1 MNLRIDTLAYTN
13 NLRDVHPWQKFL
25 FAIALFVITFISR
38 PDVQIAIVIW
48 LAIWI
53 IYHAKIPANLYLKI
67 ITTASIFLIISLPAL
82 IINII
87 SISSPDL
94 LADSL
99 GGIIINK
106 WYIYLS
112 YTGWQQ
118 ALAIFCRSLASIS
131 CLFFLLLTIPFA
143 EILQILRQLGLPA
156 ILTDL
161 LLLMYR
167 FIFILLATA
176 NQLWLA
182 REARNGHSSWQLAM
196 GSLGMLIVQLLHNT
210 FQRYRQFSLSLD
222 SRGFNGEFRFLQN
235 RKYKYHFGY
244 AVEAIAGCILLLQLE
259 FFA

>member
-25 FAIALFVITFISR
+25 LAIALFVITFISHS
-38 PDVQIAIVIW
+38 DVQIAIVIW

-53 IYHAKIPANLYLKI
+53 IYHAKIPANLYLKM
-67 ITTASIFLIISLPAL
+67 ITAASIFLLISLPAVF
-82 IINII
+82 INII
-87 SISSPDL
+87 SISQKNQIIS
-94 LADSL
+94 DSL
-99 GGIIINK
+99 GGIIINQ
-106 WYIYLS
+106 WYIYFS

-131 CLFFLLLTIPFA
+131 CLFFLLLTIPFV
-143 EILQILRQLGLPA
+143 EILQILRQIGLPS

-182 REARNGHSSWQLAM
+182 REARNGHISWQLTM

-222 SRGFNGEFRFLQN
+222 SRGFNGEFRVLQY

-244 AVEAIAGCILLLQLE
+244 AVEAIVGCILLLQLE
-259 FFA
+259 FT